1 MKETYF
7 FISFFLSLSTS
18 SNLSPKTTLYHTGVE
33 RGLQDLRQEQERLHR
48 GQRAEVGD
56 HDPGPTSDGRRV
68 PGVLERGRPERR
80 RQAGLQR
87 IHQNHA
93 TVLKIIYC
101 LLQPNIQITGFLYPY
116 KLEDIHL

>member
-33 RGLQDLRQEQERLHR
+33 RGLQNLRQEQERLHR
-48 GQRAEVGD
+48 GQGAEVGD
-56 HDPGPTSDGRRV
+56 NDPGPASDGRRV

-80 RQAGLQR
+80 RQAGLQ
-87 IHQNHA
+87 
-93 TVLKIIYC
+93 
-101 LLQPNIQITGFLYPY
+101 
-116 KLEDIHL
+116 